1 MPQWLK
7 LQTEVVNVTEQRY
20 NLHDE
25 NLLGWTVWVALTTL
39 LKRSLV
45 AYSLPCSQYIVFV
58 EKLRRTQVLWVYV
71 FFCVA
76 SSLVPIYILGPS
88 KPALIEGIQK
98 GVSPG
103 SFFVR
108 KLFSR

>member
-58 EKLRRTQVLWVYV
+58 EKLRRTQV
-71 FFCVA
+71 
-76 SSLVPIYILGPS
+76 
-88 KPALIEGIQK
+88 KK
-98 GVSPG
+98 GVAPRSRQLKHGVLSRTQEAHLG
-103 SFFVR
+103 SAR
-108 KLFSR
+108 ALFPELLSWNLL

>member
-58 EKLRRTQVLWVYV
+58 EKLRRTQVIGIAIGERDIAGQIKNDETVGV
-71 FFCVA
+71 
-76 SSLVPIYILGPS
+76 IQQDLGTM
-88 KPALIEGIQK
+88 LC
-98 GVSPG
+98 
-103 SFFVR
+103 R
-108 KLFSR
+108 R